1 MVLTPLEILEIVA
14 TVVVGIVGFQLFL
27 ALWKVNRIL
36 TVFARS
42 ATYVDRVNDVLS
54 IVDNSVV
61 KGAADFVKKYV

>member
-1 MVLTPLEILEIVA
+1 MALTPLEILEIVA